1 MSLTCRIIGFQQGPP
16 ERVEACATV
25 SHECEGM
32 IIGFLNKGGN
42 IPLLA
47 RQIFTENKVLIGKVD
62 DVFGPK
68 DAPGIAVV
76 PDTNSG
82 VQASSYKEGDKVS
95 CG

>member
-1 MSLTCRIIGFQQGPP
+1 
-16 ERVEACATV
+16 
-25 SHECEGM
+25 M
-32 IIGFLNKGGN
+32 IIGFIPKDGN

-47 RQIFTENKVLIGKVD
+47 RQIFTEKKVLIGKVD

-76 PDTNSG
+76 PEKNSG
-82 VQASSYKEGDKVS
+82 VQADSFKKGDKVS